1 MQTTTRTKQTT
12 IATKAAT
19 GDLSQKDVA
28 LSGPGSDDD
37 LHNREEQKTKN
48 MKLIKK
54 ANVAALKD
62 LFTVGAEMVL
72 EIMTF
77 DGRTNDWEY
86 MDVTIVKVNRVTV
99 DVETA
104 KGNVLRIENP
114 RRELLTA
121 RPAKAEYAFDGR
133 N

>member
-1 MQTTTRTKQTT
+1 M
-12 IATKAAT
+12 
-19 GDLSQKDVA
+19 SEP
-28 LSGPGSDDD
+28 GPDDD
-37 LHNREEQKTKN
+37 PHNREEQKTKN

-54 ANVAALKD
+54 ANVVALKD
-62 LFTVGAEMVL
+62 LFTVGTKMVL

-114 RRELLTA
+114 RRDLLTA

>member
-1 MQTTTRTKQTT
+1 
-12 IATKAAT
+12 
-19 GDLSQKDVA
+19 
-28 LSGPGSDDD
+28 
-37 LHNREEQKTKN
+37 

-54 ANVAALKD
+54 ANVVALKD
-62 LFTVGAEMVL
+62 LFTVGTKMVL

-104 KGNVLRIENP
+104 KGNVFRIENP
-114 RRELLTA
+114 RRDLMTA